1 VARKLKY
8 FFVEYAIT
16 NGVVNGSEA
25 MSKESHENLTSK
37 EPEDSWI
44 KNMLR
49 GDLDIPV
56 QSSESTPYCPSHES
70 FAISDHESVVP
81 TIVEGDKETSG
92 EQFDIQSRF
101 YKPNWFGIAEVGWG
115 MLTPVLFLM
124 LAWDQNLHYNFRS
137 QLV

>member
-1 VARKLKY
+1 MPIICDAPQLLGPSATCISNFQVLINTQHCSGEKTKIL
-8 FFVEYAIT
+8 FVEYGIT

-37 EPEDSWI
+37 EPEDSGI

-49 GDLDIPV
+49 GDLDIPI

-81 TIVEGDKETSG
+81 TIVEGDKETSR

-101 YKPNWFGIAEVGWG
+101 YKPN
-115 MLTPVLFLM
+115 
-124 LAWDQNLHYNFRS
+124 
-137 QLV
+137 